1 MSATV
6 LVLNSGSSSVKF
18 ALYDP
23 VAETELVSGLVERVG
38 TPQASATI
46 RLPDGPREL
55 GGLGSGDHADVLARV
70 LAELGG
76 WLDEQG
82 HHIAAVGH
90 RLVHGGERFHSS
102 VLLDEATLDAVR
114 DCIPLA
120 PLHNPANIAGV
131 EAALAVLP
139 EVPQVGVFDT
149 AFHQTMPARAY
160 RYAVPPEWYTELGV
174 RRYGFHGTSHR
185 YVSAAAADLLGR
197 PLAELRMITAHLGNG
212 CSLTAL
218 RDGASVDTSM
228 GFTPLEGVVMGTRSG
243 DLDPGVPGYVQD
255 RTGADLHQITLDLNK
270 RSGLLGLS
278 GVSNDMREV
287 RTAAEAGDAEARL
300 ALDVFG
306 YRLAKYIAA
315 LCVAT
320 EGLDVLVFTGGIG
333 ENDARIRAEVL
344 QRLAFLGLRLDP
356 AANDATRGEAGVI
369 TAADSPIAAVV
380 MPTDEELVIARDA
393 HRLTA
398 GAAPEAVR

>member
-23 VAETELVSGLVERVG
+23 EREQELLSGIAERVG
-38 TPQASATI
+38 TPRASATI
-46 RLPDGPREL
+46 RLPGGEREL
-55 GGLGSGDHADVLARV
+55 TDLGDGDHQAVLSRVLSGLGD
-70 LAELGG
+70 

-102 VLLDEATLDAVR
+102 VVLDEETLAAVR

-131 EAALAVLP
+131 EAAQQVLP

-149 AFHQTMPARAY
+149 AFHQTMPAHAY
-160 RYAVPPEWYTELGV
+160 RYAVPPEWYSDLGV

-185 YVSAAAADLLGR
+185 YVSQRAAEFLDR

-212 CSLTAL
+212 CSLTAI
-218 RDGASVDTSM
+218 RDGVSVDTSM
-228 GFTPLEGVVMGTRSG
+228 GLTPLEGVVMGTRSG
-243 DLDPGVPGYVQD
+243 DVDPGVPGYVQD
-255 RTGADLHQITLDLNK
+255 RTGAELEQITLDLNK

-278 GVSNDMREV
+278 GVSNDMREI
-287 RTAAEAGDAEARL
+287 RAAADDGDPDARL
-300 ALDVFG
+300 ALEVFG

-315 LCVAT
+315 LAVAT
-320 EGLDVLVFTGGIG
+320 EGVDVLVFTGGIG
-333 ENDARIRAEVL
+333 ENDTQIRAEVL
-344 QRLAFLGLRLDP
+344 QRLGFLGLRLDSG
-356 AANDATRGEAGVI
+356 ANDALRGEPGVI
-369 TAADSPIAAVV
+369 TTEDSPVTALVI
-380 MPTDEELVIARDA
+380 PTDEELVIAQDA
-393 HRLTA
+393 HQLTT
-398 GAAPEAVR
+398 EADR